1 VFDINRSSYK
11 YWQRQ
16 LKKPSLE
23 QAQINSE
30 VRAAFKVSNGSAGS
44 RSIVNMVTTNGFP
57 LSRFRARSIMKKL
70 GLRSS
75 QPSAPKY
82 KKASNEHLAMPNTL
96 NREFDVKNS
105 NQVWC
110 GDVTYIWIG
119 KRWAYLAIVLDLFS
133 RKPIGWVFSLSTDS
147 QLTSMTLMNAY
158 ESRGRPKGFTF
169 HSDQGMHYTSNKFRQ
184 TLWRCQIKQSMS
196 RRGNCWV
203 NAPMERFLEVLKQ
216 NGCQELAIKI
226 LLKQRDR

>member
-1 VFDINRSSYK
+1 VFDIHRSSYK
-11 YWQRQ
+11 YWQRRSQ
-16 LKKPSLE
+16 KPSLQ

-44 RSIVNMVTTNGFP
+44 RSIANMVTTNGFP

-82 KKASNEHLAMPNTL
+82 KKANNEHLAVPNTL
-96 NREFDVKNS
+96 NREFDVKNP
-105 NQVWC
+105 NQIWC

-133 RKPIGWVFSLSTDS
+133 RKPIGWAFSLSPDS
-147 QLTSMTLMNAY
+147 QLTSKA
-158 ESRGRPKGFTF
+158 F
-169 HSDQGMHYTSNKFRQ
+169 D
-184 TLWRCQIKQSMS
+184 
-196 RRGNCWV
+196 
-203 NAPMERFLEVLKQ
+203 
-216 NGCQELAIKI
+216 
-226 LLKQRDR
+226 